1 MRSLGIDS
9 NSKKI
14 AWVIVEDGELHSYGE
29 VFFKDAYFNKRLG
42 SARKQLED
50 VAPVLFENID
60 YIGFERA
67 VKVNS
72 ASTVIMLAEMFGVI
86 KSVLA
91 DVDATLVEVTPIA
104 WQAWCGN
111 PNITGEKRRELI
123 ASHPELKTKTQIS
136 TFIRNYRKNVTLD
149 FVEKKTGVRM
159 PNDDLS
165 DAAGIAFYID
175 NKMREMDGQT

>member
-14 AWVIVEDGELHSYGE
+14 AWVIVEDGVLHSYGE
-29 VFFKDAYFNKRLG
+29 IFFKDTYFNKRLG
-42 SARKQLED
+42 SARKLLED
-50 VAPVLFENID
+50 AVPLLFNDID

-67 VKVNS
+67 IKVNS

-86 KSVLA
+86 KSVLT
-91 DVDATLVEVTPIA
+91 DIEATLVEVTPIA
-104 WQAWCGN
+104 WQTWCGN

-123 ASHPELKTKTQIS
+123 SSHPELKTKTQVS
-136 TFIRNYRKNVTLD
+136 AFIRNYRKNVTLD
-149 FVEKKTGVRM
+149 FIERKTGIRM

-165 DAAGIAFYID
+165 DAAGIAFFID
-175 NKMREMDGQT
+175 NKMREVDGES